1 MQDVIWN
8 NQFKIAMQKKWELR
22 TNSSEIDFSVLAG
35 LEKYNPVILKLLASR
50 GITTQ
55 KSIEDFFG
63 FNYVISPDLFKIS
76 GMTEAV
82 ERIVIARDR
91 QEKIAVFGDYD
102 ADGVTATALLFETLE
117 NLGLANLTYYIPDRQ
132 LEGYGMND
140 RAIEFLQKEGVKLI
154 ITVDSGITNISEV
167 EKARELGIDVIIT
180 DHHHAP
186 ELLPKAVAII
196 NPHLKNSG
204 FVFVDL
210 AGVGVAFKL
219 AQALY
224 QKFKPEKTDQLKW
237 MLDLVAIGTV
247 ADCVV
252 LTEENRIL
260 VKYGLVVLSKTRRVG
275 LLEMFKVGRIEISEN
290 NIPDTQKIAFQIA
303 PRINAAG
310 RMDHASVSL
319 KLIMEK
325 DCVQARVLAL
335 EVESKNQERQK
346 ITAEIVKEI
355 EIVAEQDFSDKKFII
370 AKNKHWPVGILGL
383 VAGKVVEKFRKPTIV
398 FQIQEQ
404 EYVGSLRSIP
414 EVNIVE
420 CLEKCSELL
429 SKFGGHSQAAGV
441 RIKPENFELFCQ
453 KMTELIEKEL
463 AEKEIVSTLAI
474 DLELKAQEIDWPF
487 IQELKKM
494 EPFGMGNKEPVFM
507 LKNMRIS
514 DVRMVGNGNKH
525 LKLALKSADGNPKI
539 FDTIGF
545 KLGEE
550 FAGLKK
556 DDLIDIVFN
565 LSEDEW
571 NGSKKIQMK
580 LIDLRL
586 VE

>member
-1 MQDVIWN
+1 
-8 NQFKIAMQKKWELR
+8 MQKKWELR

-117 NLGLANLTYYIPDRQ
+117 NLGFANLTYYIPDRQ
-132 LEGYGMND
+132 LEGYGMNNQ
-140 RAIEFLQKEGVKLI
+140 AIEFLQKENVKLI
-154 ITVDSGITNISEV
+154 ITVDSGVTNISEV

-290 NIPDTQKIAFQIA
+290 NIPIRK
-303 PRINAAG
+303 
-310 RMDHASVSL
+310 
-319 KLIMEK
+319 KL
-325 DCVQARVLAL
+325 
-335 EVESKNQERQK
+335 
-346 ITAEIVKEI
+346 
-355 EIVAEQDFSDKKFII
+355 
-370 AKNKHWPVGILGL
+370 
-383 VAGKVVEKFRKPTIV
+383 
-398 FQIQEQ
+398 
-404 EYVGSLRSIP
+404 
-414 EVNIVE
+414 
-420 CLEKCSELL
+420 
-429 SKFGGHSQAAGV
+429 
-441 RIKPENFELFCQ
+441 LF
-453 KMTELIEKEL
+453 K
-463 AEKEIVSTLAI
+463 
-474 DLELKAQEIDWPF
+474 
-487 IQELKKM
+487 
-494 EPFGMGNKEPVFM
+494 
-507 LKNMRIS
+507 
-514 DVRMVGNGNKH
+514 
-525 LKLALKSADGNPKI
+525 
-539 FDTIGF
+539 
-545 KLGEE
+545 
-550 FAGLKK
+550 
-556 DDLIDIVFN
+556 
-565 LSEDEW
+565 
-571 NGSKKIQMK
+571 
-580 LIDLRL
+580 
-586 VE
+586 